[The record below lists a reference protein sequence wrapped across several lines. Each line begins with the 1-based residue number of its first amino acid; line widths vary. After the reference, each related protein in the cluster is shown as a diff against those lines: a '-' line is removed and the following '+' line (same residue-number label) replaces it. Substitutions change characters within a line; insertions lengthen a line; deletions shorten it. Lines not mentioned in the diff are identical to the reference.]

1 MAKSL
6 RFDTRV
12 AVVTGGGSGLGRA
25 CALSLAQRG
34 AKVLVNDLGTTY
46 RGLPETAYIADF
58 VVEEI
63 KTSGGVAVA
72 NYDSVEYGDRIITA
86 ALREFGRVD
95 VIVNCA
101 GVLRDQGFAKMSNTD
116 WDLVMKVNLKGA
128 FLVMNAAWPH
138 MKKQQYGRIVNIGNI
153 AGVRGGNR
161 VSATAAAKMGLHGL
175 TTALASEGLKRNI
188 RANTIA
194 PSAPETSKK
203 LVPEEVVPLVL
214 WLAHE
219 DCMVTGNLIQ
229 AGEGLVAMLRV
240 ERSRGVVLGKKFG
253 AEDVRKHWSR
263 IVDFSLKT
271 DAPSDLPDALE
282 KFKAH
287 KPKL

>member
-1 MAKSL
+1 MAKRL
-6 RFDTRV
+6 LFDTRV

-25 CALSLAQRG
+25 CALALAQRG

-46 RGLPETAYIADF
+46 RGLPETTYVADC

-63 KTSGGVAVA
+63 KAAGGVAVA
-72 NYDSVEYGDRIITA
+72 NYDSVEYGDLIIRA

-95 VIVNCA
+95 IIVNCA
-101 GVLRDQGFAKMSNTD
+101 GVVRDKAFGKMSNTD

-153 AGVRGGNR
+153 AGVTGGDR

-175 TTALASEGLKRNI
+175 TIALSSEGLKRNI
-188 RANTIA
+188 RATTIA
-194 PSAPETSKK
+194 PLVSHNK
-203 LVPEEVVPLVL
+203 LIPEELVPLVL
-214 WLAHE
+214 YLSHE
-219 DCMVTGNLIQ
+219 DCMVTGSLIQ
-229 AGEGLVAMLRV
+229 AGGGLIAMMRV
-240 ERSRGVVLGKKFG
+240 ERSRGAALGRKFG
-253 AEDVRKHWSR
+253 AEEVKKNWER
-263 IVDFSLKT
+263 IADFSVKT
-271 DAPSDLPDALE
+271 DAPADLPDALE
-282 KFKAH
+282 KFKTL

>member
-1 MAKSL
+1 MAKQL

-25 CALSLAQRG
+25 CALALAQRG

-63 KTSGGVAVA
+63 RIAGGVAVA
-72 NYDSVEYGDRIITA
+72 NYDSVEYGDRIIRA

-101 GVLRDQGFAKMSNTD
+101 GVVRDQAFTKMSNTD
-116 WDLVMKVNLKGA
+116 WELVMKVNLKGA

-138 MKKQQYGRIVNIGNI
+138 MKKQQYGRVINIGNF
-153 AGVRGGNR
+153 AGVKGGNR
-161 VSATAAAKMGLHGL
+161 ISATATAKMGLHGL

-194 PSAPETSKK
+194 PLAGTSLKPEC
-203 LVPEEVVPLVL
+203 EEVVSLVL
-214 WLAHE
+214 WLSHE
-219 DCMVTGNLIQ
+219 DCMATGNLVQ
-229 AGEGLVAMLRV
+229 AGSGLIAILRV
-240 ERSRGVVLGKKFG
+240 ERSRGVSLGRRFKQR
-253 AEDVRKHWSR
+253 DVGKSWTR
-263 IVDFSLKT
+263 IADFSINT
-271 DAPSDLPDALE
+271 DNPTDLPEALE
-282 KFKAH
+282 KFKTLR
-287 KPKL
+287 PKI

>member
-1 MAKSL
+1 MAKRL
-6 RFDTRV
+6 LFDTRV

-25 CALSLAQRG
+25 CALALAQRG

-46 RGLPETAYIADF
+46 RGLPETTYVADC

-63 KTSGGVAVA
+63 KAAGGVAVA
-72 NYDSVEYGDRIITA
+72 NYDSVEYGDLIIRA

-101 GVLRDQGFAKMSNTD
+101 GVVRDQAFGKMSNTD

-153 AGVRGGNR
+153 AGVTGGDR

-175 TTALASEGLKRNI
+175 TIALASEGLKRNI

-194 PSAPETSKK
+194 PLVSLKK
-203 LVPEEVVPLVL
+203 LVPEELVPLVL

-229 AGEGLVAMLRV
+229 AGGGLIATLRV
-240 ERSRGVVLGKKFG
+240 ERSRGVALGRKLG
-253 AEDVRKHWSR
+253 GEEVRKNWER
-263 IVDFSLKT
+263 IADFSVKP
-271 DAPSDLPDALE
+271 DAPADLPDALE
-282 KFKAH
+282 KFKTL